1 MLFLLLPSSWS
12 STSNWGSRFSISSK
26 PILFYLIID
35 TQECFPTHLLAFV
48 ILACVLFLVDLWYLI
63 SIQNMKFQKKK
74 INFYAFYTCISYR
87 FFIMEVLVNISL
99 WLSFVTLDWTSCLG
113 LCLVCWRGWGV
124 HSFYFTHERLIS
136 VSNNNSH
143 NKVIVIVIVL
153 SLKEVKELLLRM
165 YNEIYSYLC

>member
-1 MLFLLLPSSWS
+1 MFPNSFVGFCYSCMCALPC
-12 STSNWGSRFSISSK
+12 G
-26 PILFYLIID
+26 
-35 TQECFPTHLLAFV
+35 FV
-48 ILACVLFLVDLWYLI
+48 IFNFYSKHEI
-63 SIQNMKFQKKK
+63 PKKKK